1 MANNYPSTEFYNTET
16 LLTEL
21 GIGEALITVLDEK
34 GAPTP
39 LAHTLLCAPR
49 TRMDVLSAEEQDKI
63 VSSSD
68 IAGRYNEVID
78 RQSAYEMLT
87 KKIVTTEIED
97 DQPATGSNKKEEG
110 SSIAD
115 TISNVAKNPLVKQV
129 AREITRGIFGVLFGK
144 STSRRR

>member
-1 MANNYPSTEFYNTET
+1 M
-16 LLTEL
+16 
-21 GIGEALITVLDEK
+21 
-34 GAPTP
+34 
-39 LAHTLLCAPR
+39 
-49 TRMDVLSAEEQDKI
+49 
-63 VSSSD
+63 
-68 IAGRYNEVID
+68 ID

-97 DQPATGSNKKEEG
+97 DQHATGSNKKEEG

-115 TISNVAKNPLVKQV
+115 TISNVAKNPLEKQV